1 MRRFLLVGVV
11 VLAAGSA
18 FGQRVTVE
26 ATVNARQIGIDDVLE
41 LTVSVNGG
49 KGAPRFPSI
58 DGFRVSGPSTS
69 SRFSIVNGRTS
80 STSSFTYQLVPLSE
94 GTFTILAIPV
104 DVEGRTYETAP
115 IRVEVVAG
123 SVMPRRPRSRGFD
136 PFGQQRRREPEIAA
150 EDVFVR
156 ADVSNRS
163 VYQGEGVVVTYR
175 VFSKYMPHGPQ
186 VDDDPPLTGFWV
198 EEVDVGNLDA
208 RERQVVNGQ
217 EYLTFPMKQRV
228 VFPARTGELTIPPLT
243 LSMAFRLTS
252 SDPFD
257 AFFAR
262 ASRPIVLRSSAVT
275 LDVKP
280 LPPEGRGRDF
290 TGAVGDYEL
299 DALLSHDDVEAGN
312 PVTLT
317 LALRGR
323 GNLRS
328 LELPELPDTP
338 GFRTFDPKMD
348 EQLRATGAGF
358 AGEKTWEYVLVPES
372 SGTKEIGPWNFQYFD
387 PSTGKYANASAGPV
401 LLRVSGTAASTSANA
416 ATSIVTPRGDVK
428 LLREDIR
435 YLKDAPASLGVSTLP
450 FYGSFLFYAS
460 LVFPVFWNVGFML
473 YLKRKEREKT
483 HSTLFRSRRA
493 HGMARGRLKSAS
505 KLASKGSKDFYE
517 EIAAALYRYIGDK
530 KSVSP
535 SGLTM
540 ESIDEHLE
548 ASRVDDVLR
557 TGFATVLAAC
567 EEARF
572 TPGAR
577 TKEEMTALLRRAE
590 ALIVSMERQF

>member
-1 MRRFLLVGVV
+1 MKRFLWVGWV
-11 VLAAGSA
+11 VLTAGLA
-18 FGQRVTVE
+18 FGQQVTVE
-26 ATVNARQIGIDDVLE
+26 ATVNARRIGIEDVLE

-49 KGAPRFPSI
+49 NGTPRFPSV
-58 DGFRVSGPSTS
+58 DGFRVRGPSTS

-80 STSSFTYQLVPLSE
+80 STSSFTYQLAPQSV

-104 DVEGRTYETAP
+104 DVGGRTYETAP

-123 SVMPRRPRSRGFD
+123 SVMPRRARSRGFD
-136 PFGQQRRREPEIAA
+136 VFGRQRRREPEITA

-156 ADVSNRS
+156 ADLSKRS
-163 VYQGEGVVVTYR
+163 IYQGEGVVVTYR
-175 VFSKYMPHGPQ
+175 VYSKYMPHGPE

-198 EEVDVGNLDA
+198 EEVDLGNPSI
-208 RERQVVNGQ
+208 ERQVVNGQ

-228 VFPARTGELTIPPLT
+228 VFPARLGELIIPPLT
-243 LSMAFRLTS
+243 LSMAFRLSS

-290 TGAVGDYEL
+290 TGAVGAYAL
-299 DALLSHDDVEAGN
+299 DAVLSHEDVEAGN

-317 LALRGR
+317 LALQGR

-348 EQLRATGAGF
+348 ERLRATSAGF
-358 AGEKTWEYVLVPES
+358 GGEKTWEYVLVPES
-372 SGTKEIGPWNFQYFD
+372 SGTKEIGPWTFQYFD
-387 PSTGKYANASAGPV
+387 PSNGEYVNASAGPV
-401 LLRVSGTAASTSANA
+401 LLRVSGADLSASANGLTPA
-416 ATSIVTPRGDVK
+416 VTSRGEVR

-435 YLKDAPASLGVSTLP
+435 YLKDAPAALGLLTTP

-460 LVFPVFWNVGFML
+460 LAFPIFWNVGFML

-493 HGMARGRLKSAS
+493 LGMARGRLKNAS

-535 SGLTM
+535 SGLTT

-548 ASRVDDVLR
+548 SSGVDGDLR
-557 TGFATVLAAC
+557 IGFARVLEAC
-567 EEARF
+567 EKARF

-577 TKEEMTALLRRAE
+577 TSEEMTALLKRAE

>member
-1 MRRFLLVGVV
+1 MRRFLLVGLV
-11 VLAAGSA
+11 VLAAGLA

-26 ATVNARQIGIDDVLE
+26 ATVNARRIGIDDVLE

-49 KGAPRFPSI
+49 KGTPRFPSI

-80 STSSFTYQLVPLSE
+80 STSSFTYQLLPQSE

-123 SVMPRRPRSRGFD
+123 SVLPRRPRSRSFD
-136 PFGQQRRREPEIAA
+136 PFGQQRRREPEIKA

-156 ADVSNRS
+156 ADVSKRS

-198 EEVDVGNLDA
+198 EEVDLGNPSI
-208 RERQVVNGQ
+208 ERQVVNGQ

-228 VFPARTGELTIPPLT
+228 VFPARTGGGTIPPLT
-243 LSMAFRLTS
+243 LSMAFRINS

-262 ASRPIVLRSSAVT
+262 ASRPIVLRSSAMT

-299 DALLSHDDVEAGN
+299 HALLSHDDVEAGN

-387 PSTGKYANASAGPV
+387 PSTSKYANASAGPV

-435 YLKDAPASLGVSTLP
+435 YLKDAPASLGVSTLR

-517 EIAAALYRYIGDK
+517 EIAAALYRYVGDK

>member
-1 MRRFLLVGVV
+1 MRRFLLVGVF
-11 VLAAGSA
+11 VLAAGLA

-26 ATVNARQIGIDDVLE
+26 ATVNARRIGIEDVLE

-49 KGAPRFPSI
+49 NGTPRFPRI

-80 STSSFTYQLVPLSE
+80 STSSFTYQLVPQSE

-115 IRVEVVAG
+115 LRIEVVAG
-123 SVMPRRPRSRGFD
+123 SVVPRRPRSRGFD
-136 PFGQQRRREPEIAA
+136 PFGSRQRRREPEITAD
-150 EDVFVR
+150 DVFVR
-156 ADVSNRS
+156 TEVSKRS

-175 VFSKYMPHGPQ
+175 VFSKYMPHGPD

-198 EEVDVGNLDA
+198 EEVNFGSPITA
-208 RERQVVNGQ
+208 ERQVVNGQ
-217 EYLTFPMKQRV
+217 EYWTFPMKQRV

-243 LSMAFRLTS
+243 LSMAFRTS
-252 SDPFD
+252 SFD

-280 LPPEGRGRDF
+280 LPPQGRGRDF
-290 TGAVGDYEL
+290 TGAVGTYEL
-299 DALLSHDDVEAGN
+299 DAVLSHEDVEAGN

-338 GFRTFDPKMD
+338 GFRIFDPKMD
-348 EQLRATGAGF
+348 ERLRATSAGF
-358 AGEKTWEYVLVPES
+358 GGEKTWEYVLVPEFG
-372 SGTKEIGPWNFQYFD
+372 GTKEIGPWNFRYFD
-387 PSTGKYANASAGPV
+387 PSVGKYVDASAGTV
-401 LLRVSGTAASTSANA
+401 RLHVSGAAASATANGSITAVTS
-416 ATSIVTPRGDVK
+416 RGEVK

-435 YLKDAPASLGVSTLP
+435 YLKDAPATLGLLTTP

-460 LVFPVFWNVGFML
+460 LAFPVFWNVGFML

-493 HGMARGRLKSAS
+493 HGMARRRLKSAS

-535 SGLTM
+535 SGLTT

-548 ASRVDDVLR
+548 ASGVDDGLR

-572 TPGAR
+572 TPGER
-577 TKEEMTALLRRAE
+577 TSEEMTAILRRAE
-590 ALIVSMERQF
+590 ELIVSLDRQI

>member
-1 MRRFLLVGVV
+1 MKRFLLVGLV
-11 VLAAGSA
+11 VLSA
-18 FGQRVTVE
+18 EFSIGQQVTVE
-26 ATVNARQIGIDDVLE
+26 ATVNARRIGIDEVLV
-41 LTVSVNGG
+41 LTISVSGG
-49 KGAPRFPSI
+49 RGTPRFPSI

-80 STSSFTYQLVPLSE
+80 STSSFTYQLVPQSE
-94 GTFTILAIPV
+94 GTFTILGIPV

-123 SVMPRRPRSRGFD
+123 SVMPRRPRSRGSD
-136 PFGQQRRREPEIAA
+136 PFDRQRRREPEISA
-150 EDVFVR
+150 EDVFIR
-156 ADVSNRS
+156 ADVSKRS
-163 VYQGEGVVVTYR
+163 VYQGEGVIVTYR
-175 VFSKYMPHGPQ
+175 VYSKYMPHGPE
-186 VDDDPPLTGFWV
+186 VKDDPPLTGFWV
-198 EEVDVGNLDA
+198 EEVELGNPSI
-208 RERQVVNGQ
+208 ERQVVNGQ

-262 ASRPIVLRSSAVT
+262 ASRPVVLRSSAVT

-280 LPPEGRGRDF
+280 LPTEGRGRDF
-290 TGAVGDYEL
+290 TGAVGVYEL
-299 DALLSHDDVEAGN
+299 DAVLSHEDVEAGN

-348 EQLRATGAGF
+348 ERLRVTGAGF
-358 AGEKTWEYVLVPES
+358 GGEKTWEYVLVPDS
-372 SGTKEIGPWNFQYFD
+372 AGTKEIGPWKFQYFD
-387 PSTGKYANASAGPV
+387 PSVGKYVVASAGPV
-401 LLRVSGTAASTSANA
+401 LLRVSGDALATSANG
-416 ATSIVTPRGDVK
+416 SIPAMTTRGEVK

-435 YLKDAPASLGVSTLP
+435 YLKDAPATLGLLTTP

-460 LVFPVFWNVGFML
+460 LAFPVFWNVGFVL

-493 HGMARGRLKSAS
+493 HGITRGRLKSAS

-535 SGLTM
+535 SGLTT

-548 ASRVDDVLR
+548 ASGVDDPLR
-557 TGFATVLAAC
+557 TRFAAVLGAC

-572 TPGAR
+572 TPGER
-577 TKEEMTALLRRAE
+577 TSEEMRALLRRTE
-590 ALIVSMERQF
+590 QLIVSMERQF